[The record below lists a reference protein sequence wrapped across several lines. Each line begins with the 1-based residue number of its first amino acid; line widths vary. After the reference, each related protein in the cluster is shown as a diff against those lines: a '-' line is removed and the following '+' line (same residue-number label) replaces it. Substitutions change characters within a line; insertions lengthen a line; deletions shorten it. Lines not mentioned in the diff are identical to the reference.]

1 MRTKRLLSLVM
12 ALSMLFSL
20 FAPSIVWAAEEG
32 GHDVPLV
39 ESGGKNPA
47 KVKTYKVSIRV
58 SPSKAKAKVYVYD
71 RRDDG
76 NYADAQGT
84 KYKSG
89 LKLPAGDYHYI
100 ATAKGYLPAE
110 GDFAV
115 VDKNVRIKVRLEK
128 EGQTPPLRISEEE
141 PISNRDENELAD
153 GWYLAGTF
161 NTWAPTADYQLIP
174 NLDNVCSLTL
184 TLTAEDEFKAVYV
197 ENGALKTESYYAGD
211 DGPFSDDT
219 NRNLRP
225 GEAGEYTV
233 YFRDVINGDSST
245 KFLRA
250 TTLTDG
256 KYYYIG
262 SDIDWKK
269 TGAIELQSVRDGSYS
284 LYRAFDTDTEF
295 KVLQCSEYGKLSW
308 YGDSNGNNIYV
319 GAGQYKILFDG
330 AAVTVEQTYTIT
342 WKDEDGTELKKDH
355 LVSGETPR
363 YTDDPPTKASDA
375 EHVYTF
381 SGWTPEVVPVT
392 GDATYK
398 AVYSSVPTTVRLGSD
413 RYFANVEDAVVTAP
427 DGSTITLLA
436 SQTTYGFEVGALDG
450 SSRSITLD
458 LDKYDLT
465 LQGNFGI
472 VVEEGNALT
481 ITGTTGTLRNGAG
494 AVTVRGTCTIT
505 GGRFDFDPSTWV
517 PTGYQVTKDTETY
530 LWTVTRVTTCTLQID
545 YNVEQGTVT
554 GAGEYPWGTE
564 VTITATPAEGYVFA
578 KWTGDING
586 TDPSY
591 TFTITEDTYIEAIF
605 LEYHSLTATCSPA
618 EGGAVVGTGTY
629 AGSKEATLRAV
640 PAPGYR
646 FTAWREGDEKIVSY
660 DATYTFTMPDEDY
673 SLTAVFEVDPDNQI
687 TEWNAVTVV
696 VQGDPSKV
704 SYSLWTGQVGLRAA
718 PRFEN
723 DRNAWAVPLT
733 KGRGKVPV
741 GWHLGVDLEAQGS
754 YSSSIAWTDE
764 GDSEALTGI
773 DSSGLSSFDTSGF
786 LGNGPVTMELIL
798 DPVYLTLQ
806 PNGPEVNA
814 ESQAVATN
822 WRTPIMANPFTW
834 EGHTFTGW
842 NTVQNPTTENPGT
855 PYADGEEIT
864 LTEPLTLYAQWEL
877 NSCEITATCY
887 PVEGGSVTGAGTYEC
902 GESVTL
908 TAAAEEGYRFVN
920 WMEDGEEVSTD
931 NPYTFTVTGPRDLMA
946 NFKLVHTVT
955 FDPDGG
961 IFPGE
966 TTSVSKMVAVLKGDC
981 VTAPAAPIITSYG
994 SNSKP
999 GTFTFMGWYLEDATE
1014 PFNFA
1019 NPIEGNITLKAR
1031 YWAYYIFWGTSA
1043 TEGWTFDE
1051 SIPLSLNTKAVD
1063 DSGHTI
1069 TEYMASVSFTA
1080 TNHLKVA
1087 RAATFATH
1095 GTSHVMYW
1103 QDTTTEEWY
1112 DGPNGNN
1119 YIVDK
1124 DHESDATFYFR
1135 PQGNNTSTAWFWQPF
1150 GGKFYI
1156 ARNHPIT
1163 VVDGEGS
1170 VIAVV
1175 DAEGHGID
1183 TAAVVIRQNDAQ
1195 GALIN
1200 ADGAPVL
1207 MTVYVADNPND
1218 CKTAAITGAYQTHNP
1233 NVSVTINA
1241 DGTFSMPDAYVT
1253 IQVDLADNHSWPE
1266 EPNWT
1271 WTGND
1276 GDGYTA
1282 TATFTCTKD
1291 SAHTKTVD
1299 ATVTGPVIVNG
1310 TTTYTATVTAQN
1322 SPDGKAHYDTKT
1334 ITKLDVQYNLR
1345 LQDEISIG
1353 FLIGTA
1359 LPEGT
1364 TADEYTVVVTDN
1376 TSKADLINK
1385 TLDQFPKTED
1395 GAYYTFPAKAFA
1407 AKEMTHTIHLKLSR
1421 NDAVLK
1427 EADCS
1432 IQSYCNT
1439 VLEGE
1444 YDETLQALCQYVLE
1458 YGAESQKYFT
1468 YEQDNLANAAHNS
1481 TSGMED
1487 IPSSLM
1493 PVATQTTCTGLTETI
1508 VNLNLVS
1515 KTVLN
1520 FRFVAADGYTK
1531 DSFEYSVKKGDAAY
1545 TNVRIAT
1552 EGSYIVL
1559 SICGI
1564 AAKELGDEFTVT
1576 IKNKTDGTSRT
1587 FTGSAM
1593 AYVNLS
1599 QDQDAIPAALA
1610 KALYNYYLV
1619 AYTYFH

>member
-1 MRTKRLLSLVM
+1 MRAKRLLSLVM

-233 YFRDVINGDSST
+233 YFRDVIDGDYST

-269 TGAIELQSVRDGSYS
+269 TGAIELQSVQDGSYS
-284 LYRAFDTDTEF
+284 LYRAFDTDTKF

-319 GAGQYKILFDG
+319 DAGQYKILFDG

-342 WKDEDGTELKKDH
+342 WEDEDGTELKKDH
-355 LVSGETPR
+355 LVSGETPL

-413 RYFANVEDAVVTAP
+413 RYFANVEDAVVAAP

-494 AVTVRGTCTIT
+494 AVTVCGTCTIT

-517 PTGYQVTKDTETY
+517 PSTGYQVTKDTETY
-530 LWTVTRVTTCTLQID
+530 LWTVTRVTCELTLD
-545 YNVEQGTVT
+545 CSPSQGTVT

-564 VTITATPAEGYVFA
+564 EVTITATPAEGYAFVRWEGNID
-578 KWTGDING
+578 K

-591 TFTITEDTYIEAIF
+591 TFTITEDTYAWATF
-605 LEYHSLTATCSPA
+605 SGYYSLTATCSPA

-629 AGSKEATLRAV
+629 AGLKEVTLRAV

-646 FTAWREGDEKIVSY
+646 FTAWREGDEEIVS
-660 DATYTFTMPDEDY
+660 DEATYTFEMPDEDY

-687 TEWNAVTVV
+687 TEWNDVTVV

-704 SYSLWTGQVGLRAA
+704 SCSLWTKQNSLYAD
-718 PRFEN
+718 PRFGN
-723 DRNAWAVPLT
+723 DPNAWAVPLT

-764 GDSEALTGI
+764 GGSKTLTEI
-773 DSSGLSSFDTSGF
+773 KSSGLSSFDPSGS
-786 LGNGPVTMELIL
+786 LGNGPVTMTLIL

-806 PNGPEVNA
+806 PNGPAGVYPEYLKVP
-814 ESQAVATN
+814 SDYD
-822 WRTPIMANPFTW
+822 TPIMANPFTW

-842 NTVQNPTTENPGT
+842 NTQPDGSGT
-855 PYADGEEIT
+855 PYDDGASVT
-864 LTEPLTLYAQWEL
+864 LTEDLTLYAQWAADSVYCTVSLSLKDCIDINFYVRDIPTADADSYTAVYTFKGKTTTVPLGEATPYSTDATAGTSVYRFTVASCAASEMTEEVVFDVKIGEASALSNGAISYSIQQYCDWVLDSSTETEELKELCQAVLDYGTYAQVRFGSANAPANANHSRDVITGNNWSAADRAALAAFRDSAYRIIPEPSDYPSWLAKITCSLSLKSRTEL
-877 NSCEITATCY
+877 NFYYA
-887 PVEGGSVTGAGTYEC
+887 
-902 GESVTL
+902 L
-908 TAAAEEGYRFVN
+908 K
-920 WMEDGEEVSTD
+920 DG
-931 NPYTFTVTGPRDLMA
+931 
-946 NFKLVHTVT
+946 
-955 FDPDGG
+955 
-961 IFPGE
+961 
-966 TTSVSKMVAVLKGDC
+966 C
-981 VTAPAAPIITSYG
+981 
-994 SNSKP
+994 
-999 GTFTFMGWYLEDATE
+999 
-1014 PFNFA
+1014 
-1019 NPIEGNITLKAR
+1019 
-1031 YWAYYIFWGTSA
+1031 SA
-1043 TEGWTFDE
+1043 D
-1051 SIPLSLNTKAVD
+1051 
-1063 DSGHTI
+1063 
-1069 TEYMASVSFTA
+1069 
-1080 TNHLKVA
+1080 
-1087 RAATFATH
+1087 TFA
-1095 GTSHVMYW
+1095 V
-1103 QDTTTEEWY
+1103 
-1112 DGPNGNN
+1112 
-1119 YIVDK
+1119 VDL
-1124 DHESDATFYFR
+1124 T
-1135 PQGNNTSTAWFWQPF
+1135 
-1150 GGKFYI
+1150 
-1156 ARNHPIT
+1156 
-1163 VVDGEGS
+1163 VDGEAWTGGYRMTLLEATDPNAGPDRLKVTILNIPASKLGS
-1170 VIAVV
+1170 VIVLGLE
-1175 DAEGHGID
+1175 DQTKGGSI
-1183 TAAVVIRQNDAQ
+1183 TLTYSPMTYAANEDSSDFSTNEQANVNVCR
-1195 GALIN
+1195 AL
-1200 ADGAPVL
+1200 
-1207 MTVYVADNPND
+1207 Y
-1218 CKTAAITGAYQTHNP
+1218 
-1233 NVSVTINA
+1233 
-1241 DGTFSMPDAYVT
+1241 
-1253 IQVDLADNHSWPE
+1253 
-1266 EPNWT
+1266 
-1271 WTGND
+1271 
-1276 GDGYTA
+1276 
-1282 TATFTCTKD
+1282 
-1291 SAHTKTVD
+1291 
-1299 ATVTGPVIVNG
+1299 
-1310 TTTYTATVTAQN
+1310 
-1322 SPDGKAHYDTKT
+1322 
-1334 ITKLDVQYNLR
+1334 R
-1345 LQDEISIG
+1345 
-1353 FLIGTA
+1353 
-1359 LPEGT
+1359 
-1364 TADEYTVVVTDN
+1364 
-1376 TSKADLINK
+1376 
-1385 TLDQFPKTED
+1385 
-1395 GAYYTFPAKAFA
+1395 YYK
-1407 AKEMTHTIHLKLSR
+1407 
-1421 NDAVLK
+1421 
-1427 EADCS
+1427 
-1432 IQSYCNT
+1432 
-1439 VLEGE
+1439 
-1444 YDETLQALCQYVLE
+1444 
-1458 YGAESQKYFT
+1458 
-1468 YEQDNLANAAHNS
+1468 
-1481 TSGMED
+1481 
-1487 IPSSLM
+1487 
-1493 PVATQTTCTGLTETI
+1493 
-1508 VNLNLVS
+1508 
-1515 KTVLN
+1515 
-1520 FRFVAADGYTK
+1520 
-1531 DSFEYSVKKGDAAY
+1531 
-1545 TNVRIAT
+1545 
-1552 EGSYIVL
+1552 
-1559 SICGI
+1559 
-1564 AAKELGDEFTVT
+1564 
-1576 IKNKTDGTSRT
+1576 
-1587 FTGSAM
+1587 
-1593 AYVNLS
+1593 
-1599 QDQDAIPAALA
+1599 AALA
-1610 KALYNYYLV
+1610 FFEQNN
-1619 AYTYFH
+1619 